1 MEVKTKKRIYRII
14 KIIWFIILGFILLW
28 TLFFFIKMQTI
39 NTLGVIG
46 VALLFATGI
55 YMLIIFIGITLL
67 FLLIKWI
74 IKKIRKRK
82 WIKKK

>member
-1 MEVKTKKRIYRII
+1 MEMKTKKRIYRIV

-28 TLFFFIKMQTI
+28 TIFFFIKMYTI
-39 NTLGVIG
+39 NTLGVIA

-55 YMLIIFIGITLL
+55 YMLIIFVGITLL

-74 IKKIRKRK
+74 VKKWKKKIS
-82 WIKKK
+82 